1 MVGCSLPSSPTTLP
15 FALSPPRLHPWTIE
29 LPEAPKPGLSYTTT
43 PSDPLSLSGALWL
56 HGFGLHSRDESVMK
70 ILQSPSTPQG
80 QIPKALLLNPSS
92 SLKPGQAELWLV
104 SLTRIRSWLY
114 LIVPRRPGLLPTGF
128 HRRSQSR
135 RPSAADCVTLKPVQR
150 YIPSSLSK
158 QDTRPNTAQPSL
170 LSIFL
175 ESPVRSPYVAQL
187 SDRVY
192 RTPPAASLHETK

>member
-1 MVGCSLPSSPTTLP
+1 MAVPHRPPSPWTAAHWVSQ
-15 FALSPPRLHPWTIE
+15 ALSEP
-29 LPEAPKPGLSYTTT
+29 
-43 PSDPLSLSGALWL
+43 
-56 HGFGLHSRDESVMK
+56 
-70 ILQSPSTPQG
+70 
-80 QIPKALLLNPSS
+80 
-92 SLKPGQAELWLV
+92 
-104 SLTRIRSWLY
+104 
-114 LIVPRRPGLLPTGF
+114 
-128 HRRSQSR
+128 
-135 RPSAADCVTLKPVQR
+135 PVQR